1 MGEGFDALVEAINRL
16 GAAGGI
22 IFLIL
27 WWFERSDR
35 RALQAKIDQLV
46 EAERKEREDLL
57 RETIG
62 AVNASAGGLKETAVG
77 IQEVRS
83 SLGSIADIVRSIAA
97 RAK

>member
-1 MGEGFDALVEAINRL
+1 MGEGFDALVEAVNRL

-27 WWFERSDR
+27 WWFERTDR
-35 RALQAKIDQLV
+35 KALQAKIDTRV
-46 EAERKEREDLL
+46 EVEHKEREDLL

-77 IQEVRS
+77 VQEIRS
-83 SLGSIADIVRSIAA
+83 SLGNIAEIVRNLAA